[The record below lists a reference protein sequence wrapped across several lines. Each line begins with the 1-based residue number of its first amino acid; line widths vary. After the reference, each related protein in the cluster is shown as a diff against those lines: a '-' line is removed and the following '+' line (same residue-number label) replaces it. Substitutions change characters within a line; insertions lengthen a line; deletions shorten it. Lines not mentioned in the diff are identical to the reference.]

1 MAQFAQIIQVA
12 HVPAGKSQ
20 TFQIGHILQVFQSGR
35 LRRNL
40 KLRNLPQVVGKDG
53 MAGFAL
59 EDVPYCGFHGGVP
72 EFHGFNYAADG
83 VAQNGHRADKTVVRH
98 ADGVDLGF
106 TQRQCHRLGVG
117 RICYGRVIPVG
128 GVVQGAGGGG
138 KGHTDILTVV
148 AGIVVGGGSGGPQ
161 SRQLGGNGGVFDVR
175 QQRNRVQQ
183 LILLHIGFAQSHVE
197 LLGCACLNGLGQGN
211 LRLGVIAGGLILVG
225 KLNGNVFVLA
235 GIVIGKIVEPGG
247 QAAVAF
253 DIVVAGLLQQH
264 IPGKVPVVYKQI
276 PSDADDQRK
285 GQQQRH
291 QNVHY
296 FFHRESSILLEFHR
310 TLYNIL

>member
-1 MAQFAQIIQVA
+1 
-12 HVPAGKSQ
+12 
-20 TFQIGHILQVFQSGR
+20 
-35 LRRNL
+35 
-40 KLRNLPQVVGKDG
+40 
-53 MAGFAL
+53 MAGLAL
-59 EDVPYCGFHGGVP
+59 EDVPGSGFHGGVLK
-72 EFHGFNYAADG
+72 FHSFNYAADG
-83 VAQNGHRADKTVVRH
+83 VAQNGHGAHQAVVCH

-106 TQRQCHRLGVG
+106 TQRQRHRLRVG
-117 RICYGRVIPVG
+117 RVRYGWVIPVS
-128 GVVQGAGGGG
+128 GVVQGAFRRG
-138 KGHTDILTVV
+138 KGHTDILAVV
-148 AGIVVGGGSGGPQ
+148 AGIVVSGGSGGPQ
-161 SRQLGGNGGVFDVR
+161 SRQLRGDGGVFDVC
-175 QQRNRVQQ
+175 QQGNRVQQ

-253 DIVVAGLLQQH
+253 DVVVAGLLQQQ
-264 IPGKVPVVYKQI
+264 IPGKV